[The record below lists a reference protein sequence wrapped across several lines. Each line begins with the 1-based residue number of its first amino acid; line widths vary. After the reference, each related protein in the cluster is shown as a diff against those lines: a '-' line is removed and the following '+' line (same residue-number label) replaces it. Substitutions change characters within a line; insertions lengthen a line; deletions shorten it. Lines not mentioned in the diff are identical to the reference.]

1 VGDRIFCVYFD
12 FLYVFSVPLCLCACI
27 YVYYLYVCM
36 YMYIC
41 IYTHANIYVNKH
53 IACMHVT
60 YIVCIYIHCVYTYIY
75 IYMLGTNILHI
86 HITYILT
93 RTLLPSHQ
101 NIQISMHICSPL
113 CINARSCEYSLFVQV
128 RVPTLWSKKN

>member
-1 VGDRIFCVYFD
+1 
-12 FLYVFSVPLCLCACI
+12 
-27 YVYYLYVCM
+27 
-36 YMYIC
+36 
-41 IYTHANIYVNKH
+41 
-53 IACMHVT
+53 MHVT

-113 CINARSCEYSLFVQV
+113 YIHARSCEYSLFVQV
-128 RVPTLWSKKN
+128 QVLTLWSKKNLKKKAERRSMWGESIASEDDVFDVSVRVCVRICV